1 MNFFESFSAP
11 DKSVGKP
18 EQEAHEAHGLEGMC
32 TKCEG
37 QGRVRPGFLK
47 EKKICGECQ
56 GKGFTKKEASMSKGK
71 YDWDTGT
78 LH

>member
-11 DKSVGKP
+11 DRSVGKS
-18 EQEAHEAHGLEGMC
+18 EKETLEANGLDGMC
-32 TKCEG
+32 IKCEG

-47 EKKICGECQ
+47 EKKICGECH
-56 GKGFTKKEASMSKGK
+56 GKGFIKKETFASKGH
-71 YDWDTGT
+71 YGWDTGG